1 MDVVMGHAGMAAA
14 AVRYLKADTGSR
26 AAATD
31 AADRR
36 RGTTIA
42 QPVVE
47 ALPRPDLRCV
57 GENERAPV
65 DQATFRRVLGN
76 FATGVTVITAPA
88 LAPAPAPAPTRAAD
102 DSDPDPDPTELPTQ
116 LPTEHPDD
124 HPAGFACQSFSS
136 LSLDPPLVAFM
147 VGRTST
153 TWPRIARAGV
163 FCVNVLGADQSELCR
178 RFAVS
183 GADKFAGVAHD
194 PAPATGS
201 PRLTGAA
208 AWIDC
213 TIHAVHTGG
222 DHLIVVGR
230 VEALGTGG
238 EAVPPLLFHRGRF
251 GELRA

>member
-1 MDVVMGHAGMAAA
+1 MGHAGMAAA

-36 RGTTIA
+36 PGTTIA

-88 LAPAPAPAPTRAAD
+88 LALALAPAPAPAPAPTRAAD

-124 HPAGFACQSFSS
+124 HPAGLRLPVLLLPLPGPAAGRVHGRPYVDDLAPDRPRGRLLRERTRRGPERVVPS
-136 LSLDPPLVAFM
+136 LRGERRGQV
-147 VGRTST
+147 RRCR
-153 TWPRIARAGV
+153 PRPGPRHGLPA
-163 FCVNVLGADQSELCR
+163 S
-178 RFAVS
+178 
-183 GADKFAGVAHD
+183 
-194 PAPATGS
+194 PAPPPGSTARSTPYTPAAT
-201 PRLTGAA
+201 T
-208 AWIDC
+208 
-213 TIHAVHTGG
+213 
-222 DHLIVVGR
+222 
-230 VEALGTGG
+230 
-238 EAVPPLLFHRGRF
+238 
-251 GELRA
+251 